1 MTTDLWPCNQCE
13 PFIKLFHETNYAAF
27 DDFYLPGKQADSLG
41 FDSGMVRRN
50 IMKRYVMVFFV
61 FLIALCNSTK
71 GELMAAETTLE
82 DGLYAKFVTSKGD
95 ITVKLEPEKTPL
107 TVTNFVGLVEGTKDF
122 RDSKGRTEGR
132 YYDGLKFHRVI
143 DNFMIQGGCPLGSGT
158 GGPGYNFP
166 DEFDPSLKH
175 DRPGILSMANAGP
188 GTNGSQFFITH
199 VPTPWLD
206 NKHSVF
212 GHVVSGQDVVNAIR
226 QGDTITTIEII
237 RVGDAAKSFKAD
249 QDAFDRLLGDMEKIK
264 AEKERMRQEQ
274 EMAMIKEKW
283 PNAEKTDSGLM
294 YQVVSAGS
302 GNEKPSPGDTV
313 SAHYTGMFMD
323 GRKFDS
329 SVDRGEPIRFPVGT
343 GRVIKGWDEALLDM
357 KKGEKRILII
367 PPDLAYG
374 PRGRGPIPPN
384 STLVFEVELL
394 DF

>member
-1 MTTDLWPCNQCE
+1 
-13 PFIKLFHETNYAAF
+13 
-27 DDFYLPGKQADSLG
+27 
-41 FDSGMVRRN
+41 
-50 IMKRYVMVFFV
+50 MKRYLLSFIII
-61 FLIALCNSTK
+61 LLALCNSSK
-71 GELMAAETTLE
+71 GELMAAETKLD
-82 DGLYAKFVTSKGD
+82 DGLYAKIITSKGE
-95 ITVKLEPEKTPL
+95 ITVKLEFEKTPL
-107 TVTNFVGLVEGTKDF
+107 TVTNFVGLAEGTKDF
-122 RDSKGRTEGR
+122 KDSKGRTSGR

-143 DNFMIQGGCPLGSGT
+143 DNFMIQGGDPLGVGS

-212 GHVVSGQDVVNAIR
+212 GHVISGQDVVNAIK
-226 QGDTITTIEII
+226 QGDTITRVEIT
-237 RVGDAAKSFKAD
+237 RVGDKAKNFKAN
-249 QDAFDRLLGDMEKIK
+249 QETFDRLLAEIEGNK
-264 AEKERMRQEQ
+264 AAREKEKREKQ
-274 EMAMIKEKW
+274 MATIKEKW
-283 PNAEKTDSGLM
+283 PNAQSTDSGLM
-294 YQVVSAGS
+294 YEVVKKGS
-302 GNEKPSPGDTV
+302 GDRKPGIGDNV
-313 SAHYTGMFMD
+313 SAHYTGMFLD

-329 SVDRGEPIRFPVGT
+329 SVDRGDPIRFPVGT

-357 KKGEKRILII
+357 TKGEKRILII

-374 PRGRGPIPPN
+374 ARGRGPIPPN

>member
-1 MTTDLWPCNQCE
+1 
-13 PFIKLFHETNYAAF
+13 
-27 DDFYLPGKQADSLG
+27 
-41 FDSGMVRRN
+41 
-50 IMKRYVMVFFV
+50 MKRYLLIFII
-61 FLIALCNSTK
+61 FLTALCYSSK
-71 GELMAAETTLE
+71 GELMAAETKLD
-82 DGLYAKFVTSKGD
+82 DGLYAKIATSKGD
-95 ITVKLEPEKTPL
+95 ITLKLEFEKTPL
-107 TVTNFVGLVEGTKDF
+107 TVTNFVGLAEGTKDF
-122 RDSKGRTEGR
+122 KDSKGRTDGR

-175 DRPGILSMANAGP
+175 DRPGIFSMANAGP

-199 VPTPWLD
+199 VPTPHLD

-226 QGDTITTIEII
+226 KGDTITTIEII
-237 RVGDAAKSFKAD
+237 RVGDKAKSFKTD
-249 QDAFDRLLGDMEKIK
+249 QESFDNLLGGIDKIK
-264 AEKERMRQEQ
+264 AEKEQMRRKE
-274 EMAMIKEKW
+274 EMATIQEKW
-283 PNAEKTDSGLM
+283 PNTEKTDSGLM
-294 YQVVSAGS
+294 YQVVTAGS
-302 GNEKPSPGDTV
+302 GDEKPNPGDTI
-313 SAHYTGMFMD
+313 SAHYTGMFLD

-374 PRGRGPIPPN
+374 SQGRGPIPPN

>member
-1 MTTDLWPCNQCE
+1 
-13 PFIKLFHETNYAAF
+13 
-27 DDFYLPGKQADSLG
+27 
-41 FDSGMVRRN
+41 
-50 IMKRYVMVFFV
+50 MKRYLLVFII

-71 GELMAAETTLE
+71 GEIMAAETKLD
-82 DGLYAKFVTSKGD
+82 DGLYAKFTTSKGE
-95 ITVKLEPEKTPL
+95 ITLKLEFEKTPL
-107 TVTNFVGLVEGTKDF
+107 TVTNFVGLAEGTKDF
-122 RDSKGRTEGR
+122 NDSAGRSKGR

-158 GGPGYNFP
+158 GDAGYKFQ

-212 GHVVSGQDVVNAIR
+212 GHVVSGMDVVNAIKK
-226 QGDTITTIEII
+226 GDTITNVEII
-237 RVGDAAKSFKAD
+237 RVGEKAQSFKAD
-249 QDAFDRLLGDMEKIK
+249 QEAFDKLLGESDKRK
-264 AEKERMRQEQ
+264 AEKKQKQSEE
-274 EMAMIKEKW
+274 EMAVIKKKW
-283 PNAEKTDSGLM
+283 PNLQKTDSGLM
-294 YQVVSAGS
+294 YEVVTEGS
-302 GNEKPSPGDTV
+302 GDEKPNTGDVV
-313 SAHYTGMFMD
+313 SAHYTGMFLD
-323 GRKFDS
+323 DRKFDS
-329 SVDRGEPIRFPVGT
+329 SVDRGEPIRFPVGV

-357 KKGEKRILII
+357 KKGEKRILVI

-374 PRGRGPIPPN
+374 SRGRGPIPGN